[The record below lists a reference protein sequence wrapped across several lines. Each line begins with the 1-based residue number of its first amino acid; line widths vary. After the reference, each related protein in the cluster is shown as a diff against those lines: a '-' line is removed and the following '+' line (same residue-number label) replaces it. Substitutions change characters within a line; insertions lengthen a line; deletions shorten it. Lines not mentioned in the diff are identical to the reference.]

1 MFGDEPYA
9 SAPYGAI
16 IVALDVR
23 GLVGL
28 SIQGLFSVV
37 LVSALAPTGQC
48 AVSHV
53 GLFSVALTDS
63 VTE

>member
-9 SAPYGAI
+9 STPYGAI
-16 IVALDVR
+16 IAALDVR

-28 SIQGLFSVV
+28 SIQGLFSVA

-53 GLFSVALTDS
+53 GLFSVTLTDS

>member
-9 SAPYGAI
+9 STPYGAI
-16 IVALDVR
+16 IATLDVR

-37 LVSALAPTGQC
+37 LVSALAPSAQC
-48 AVSHV
+48 LVSDI
-53 GLFSVALTDS
+53 GLFSVDLNDS